1 MSNLE
6 RWHDDQ
12 NPSDGENDVED
23 ELLPHFLRPTAQ
35 SERRNEAARLD
46 MAMAMTRDAGLE
58 NGGRGASIVDQS
70 QFRNT
75 QIGVGYQHKTVVRQ
89 PTVET
94 SAAPS
99 ASVPGLVDKTPE
111 AVMARKEAKKRRRE

>member
-58 NGGRGASIVDQS
+58 NGARWAHSCAS
-70 QFRNT
+70 
-75 QIGVGYQHKTVVRQ
+75 
-89 PTVET
+89 
-94 SAAPS
+94 
-99 ASVPGLVDKTPE
+99 
-111 AVMARKEAKKRRRE
+111 ARWTWACALRSS